1 VGQDPSDP
9 NAFTAVT
16 TGEPVSTSY
25 VHCSRGCRSS
35 HLGVS
40 SGFQTNRGVMG
51 RSTAYPDGDR
61 ARRLSVSPEDLRRGR
76 ELHDFSE
83 LHPILAVEQIREWCA
98 SGELAASF
106 PTLPELFSSMSDA
119 EIREWCESGEHHRG
133 PIPSPELPPNP
144 GLLLRQGRALVAED
158 PEFMARYPEVYKL
171 LFSPPAPG
179 EQGGD
184 QRALPA
190 LVWGVR
196 RPQRSGEQGA
206 GGGSRV
212 GRRTRTPRRPTPRR
226 RDPSI
231 MILAAPPR
239 SDAGSAVGHPGQG
252 RIREA
257 YPAG

>member
-1 VGQDPSDP
+1 MGQDPSDP

-133 PIPSPELPPNP
+133 PIPSLELPPNP
-144 GLLLRQGRALVAED
+144 GLLLRQVRALVAED

-171 LFSPPAPG
+171 LFSPPHPESRGEINGLYLPSFGVYVARSAP
-179 EQGGD
+179 E
-184 QRALPA
+184 
-190 LVWGVR
+190 
-196 RPQRSGEQGA
+196 
-206 GGGSRV
+206 SRV
-212 GRRTRTPRRPTPRR
+212 LEGESGGPADAYSATPYAPQTRPIDQDSCRSTPLRCGVCCRPSR
-226 RDPSI
+226 
-231 MILAAPPR
+231 
-239 SDAGSAVGHPGQG
+239 AGKNT
-252 RIREA
+252 
-257 YPAG
+257 